1 MWAIGRLLLFGD
13 SVPRSG
19 WGFQHQERA
28 AGWNREHRERD
39 RLVEGLREGC
49 EGFVRVGGWLCE
61 VCEICDSFWRA
72 M

>member
-39 RLVEGLREGC
+39 RLVEGLRDKEEPLLFC
-49 EGFVRVGGWLCE
+49 VGMGE
-61 VCEICDSFWRA
+61 SIISAAAKSQV
-72 M
+72 